1 MQLSL
6 FEQST
11 LEAINEAG
19 STTKSYGIVANKL
32 GLSKDDL
39 GQKVQRGAQLVGKWQ
54 HKIRLIQQRL
64 KKKGLI
70 ENFSK
75 NAWRVTPHGE
85 SLLKS
90 AVKNP
95 AKVYFVTKYGVAF
108 SGEAKSVSSLF
119 QNEIDLIITSP
130 PYLLASETRGY
141 KNLGDNEKDYVTNL
155 VNEIEAWL
163 PCLTPTASIVINL
176 GHSIVKGRGYQSLY
190 KERLLIALEDKLGLH
205 LVQKFTWY
213 SSLKMPTGYWVTI
226 AKRDCINAT
235 EDFLWL
241 SLNPKSC
248 KANNQNI
255 KVEYSASQ
263 KKHIETAKRK
273 SPTRISVKPSGN
285 SANENTFYRDNGG
298 AIPSNLIFSAHEPA
312 NSPYSRYCKTN
323 NLPRHPAMFN
333 HEIPEFFIRYL
344 TEKGD
349 FVFDPFSGS
358 GNTAFAAE
366 KLDRRWVSSELD
378 EQYINGHIGRMKTLN
393 CRF

>member
-11 LEAINEAG
+11 LEAIHQTG
-19 STTKSYGIVANKL
+19 STTGSYGVVADKL
-32 GLSKDDL
+32 GLSGADL
-39 GQKVQRGAQLVGKWQ
+39 CQKVQRGTQVVGKWQ
-54 HKIRLIQQRL
+54 HKVRLIQQRL
-64 KKKGLI
+64 KKKGLV
-70 ENFSK
+70 ENVSK
-75 NAWRVTPHGE
+75 NAWRVTPSGE
-85 SLLKS
+85 SLLNQDAEKP
-90 AVKNP
+90 VM
-95 AKVYFVTKYGVAF
+95 VYFVTKYGVAF
-108 SGEAKSVSSLF
+108 KGDAKSVSSLF
-119 QNEIDLIITSP
+119 KNEIDLIVTSP

-141 KNLGDNEKDYVTNL
+141 KNLGDNEKEYVDNL
-155 VNEIEAWL
+155 VSEIEAWL
-163 PCLTPTASIVINL
+163 PCLTTTASIVINL
-176 GHSIVKGRGYQSLY
+176 GHSIIKGRGYQSLY

-213 SSLKMPTGYWVTI
+213 SHLKPPTGYWVTR
-226 AKRDCINAT
+226 AKRDCVNAT

-255 KVEYSASQ
+255 KVEYSANQ
-263 KKHIETAKRK
+263 KKHIKSAKRK

-285 SANENTFYRDNGG
+285 SANEKTFYRDNGG

-312 NSPYSRYCKTN
+312 NSLYSRYCKEN
-323 NLPRHPAMFN
+323 DLPRHPAMFN

-344 TEKGD
+344 TDRGD

-366 KLDRRWVSSELD
+366 ALERHWVSSEVD
-378 EQYINGHIGRMKTLN
+378 ERYIDGHIGRMKTLN
-393 CRF
+393 